1 MLDIMISNAIL
12 VTVNKKRDIIYDGT
26 IAIKDGRII
35 DLGPTSELSGKY
47 STHNVARTMEAA
59 GKVIFPGLINT
70 HNHLFQTL
78 LKGLGDDR
86 VLSDWLVQV
95 MFPSAAKLTPDETY
109 YGAMIGCIEGLHSGA
124 TTVLDYMHTHPVDCL
139 ADGVI
144 KAFNEIGMR
153 GILGRGYSDTGEQF
167 GTPGD
172 VIEQK
177 ASIEKDCRRLLEKYH
192 GTSDGRIK
200 VWLAPAA
207 VWSCTRETLQ
217 LTKML
222 ADEYDTGIAVHVS
235 ETPFDREASRQLHG
249 KWDIDVLE
257 DLGIIGP
264 NVLMVHC
271 VHLTPRDIRMT
282 KYFDA
287 KVSHNPVSNMYLSS
301 GIAPIPQLLETGVTV
316 SLATDGAAS
325 NNSNDMLEVLKAAAL
340 LQKVYHRDPTII
352 TAEKVLEMATID
364 GARAI
369 GMEDEIGSL
378 EIGKKADMFIFNPL
392 LCAKAVPMHHPVSTL
407 VYSAGGANIE
417 TVIIDGKIVLD
428 GGQITAVNE
437 REVLTRAQ
445 QIAEDLSERAQTKVL
460 KYRPWRSI
468 AY

>member
-1 MLDIMISNAIL
+1 LLDIMITNAIL

-47 STHNVARTMEAA
+47 SSHNVARTMEAA

-95 MFPSAAKLTPDETY
+95 MFPSAAKLTPDEAY

-144 KAFNEIGMR
+144 KAFNETGMR

-207 VWSCTRETLQ
+207 VWLCTRETLQ